1 MLEEA
6 LKLLKEFKDNGYKA
20 YIVGGY
26 VRDHI
31 LGIESSD
38 VDITTN
44 ATPKE
49 IMELFDEAFLSSK
62 DYGTVTVVKKGV
74 RFEITTFRKEINYKD
89 NRHPDEIKYIDDL
102 YQDLLRRDFT
112 INTICM
118 DENGEIIDF
127 LKGRDDLEKRIIRTV
142 GDAKVRFSEDA
153 LRILRAIRFATSLD
167 FSLDKDVIESIQ
179 LNKELLKNVS
189 YNKRRV
195 ELDKIFTSN
204 NASKGIGLLIN
215 YKLDKAL
222 ELDNLDKITNTDSL
236 IGIWSVINSD
246 KYPFSSNEKELIDNI
261 NKVVKMDNYDPMTL
275 YNYGLYVNSV
285 AGDIK
290 GLDKKKITE
299 EYNNLVIHSRSDLDI
314 TSEDI
319 MKLLGREPGEYLKD
333 IYEDIVDK
341 ILYRKLENE
350 KEVIEEYILS
360 KY

>member
-6 LKLLKEFKDNGYKA
+6 LKLLKEFNDNGYKA

-49 IMELFDEAFLSSK
+49 VIELFDEAFLSSK

-127 LKGRDDLEKRIIRTV
+127 LKGREDLDKKIIRTV
-142 GDAKVRFSEDA
+142 GDANDKFREDA
-153 LRILRAIRFATSLD
+153 LRILRAVRFATSLD
-167 FSLDKDVIESIQ
+167 FSLDKDVVESIQ
-179 LNKELLKNVS
+179 ENKELLKNIS
-189 YNKRRV
+189 YNKKRL

-204 NASKGIGLLIN
+204 NVSKGIGLLIN
-215 YKLDKAL
+215 YNLDKSL
-222 ELDNLDKITNTDSL
+222 ELDNLDKVNNTNSL
-236 IGIWSVINSD
+236 IGIWSIINSD
-246 KYPFSSNEKELIDNI
+246 KYPFTSNEKELIENI
-261 NKVVKMDNYDPMTL
+261 NIVMNMDNYDPMTV
-275 YNYGLYVNSV
+275 Y
-285 AGDIK
+285 
-290 GLDKKKITE
+290 
-299 EYNNLVIHSRSDLDI
+299 
-314 TSEDI
+314 
-319 MKLLGREPGEYLKD
+319 M
-333 IYEDIVDK
+333 
-341 ILYRKLENE
+341 
-350 KEVIEEYILS
+350 
-360 KY
+360 

>member
-6 LKLLKEFKDNGYKA
+6 LKLLKEFNDNGYKA

-49 IMELFDEAFLSSK
+49 VIELFDEAFLSSK

-89 NRHPDEIKYIDDL
+89 NRHPGEIKYIDDL

-127 LKGRDDLEKRIIRTV
+127 LKGREDLDKKIIRTV
-142 GDAKVRFSEDA
+142 GDAKDKFSEDA
-153 LRILRAIRFATSLD
+153 LRILRAVRFATSLD
-167 FSLDKDVIESIQ
+167 FSLDNEVISSIQ
-179 LNKELLKNVS
+179 ENRDLLKNIS
-189 YNKRRV
+189 YNKKRL

-204 NASKGIGLLIN
+204 NASRGIKLLVE

-222 ELDNLDKITNTDSL
+222 ELDNLDKVNNTDSL
-236 IGIWSVINSD
+236 IGIWSIINSD
-246 KYPFSSNEKELIDNI
+246 KYPFSSNERELIDNI
-261 NKVVKMDNYDPMTL
+261 NTVLKKDNYDPMVL
-275 YNYGLYVNSV
+275 YKYGLYVNSV

-290 GLDKKKITE
+290 GLDKKRITE

-319 MKLLGREPGEYLKD
+319 MQLLGREPGEYLKD
-333 IYEDIVDK
+333 IYEDIVNK
-341 ILYRKLENE
+341 VLYKSLENE
-350 KEVIEEYILS
+350 KEVIEKYILS